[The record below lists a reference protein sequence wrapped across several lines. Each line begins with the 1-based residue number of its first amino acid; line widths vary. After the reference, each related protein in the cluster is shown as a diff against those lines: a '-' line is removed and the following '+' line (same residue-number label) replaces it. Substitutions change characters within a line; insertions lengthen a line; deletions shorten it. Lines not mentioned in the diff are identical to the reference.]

1 MKRTTDSS
9 RSATQRALTNT
20 GRYICLPVL
29 LLIAVDLV
37 VPSEYSL
44 VREWVS
50 PANRTISYDS
60 MSAQQADSDHVF
72 FGLEDASSEALE
84 GSAESTSLGSWAGSF
99 DASAAG
105 ETDAACWSPM
115 SVNLN
120 LTNTGGEVTGS
131 GSYWVDPA
139 DCSVHEDKFQVFVK
153 VFGARRGGRL
163 SLRLRD
169 TGHGDVI
176 MTFDGLIMPER
187 VSGWF
192 YSPDARP
199 ASGPVTLRPASST
212 G

>member
-1 MKRTTDSS
+1 MKSTTESS
-9 RSATQRALTNT
+9 RSATQRVLTNI

-29 LLIAVDLV
+29 LLIAVDLA

-44 VREWVS
+44 VRGWIS
-50 PANRTISYDS
+50 PANQTISHDS
-60 MSAQQADSDHVF
+60 ASADQADSDHVF
-72 FGLEDASSEALE
+72 FGLEDAPSEALE
-84 GSAESTSLGSWAGSF
+84 GSAESTSLGSWTGSF
-99 DASAAG
+99 DAYAAG
-105 ETDAACWSPM
+105 EADEACWSPM
-115 SVNLN
+115 SVSLN
-120 LTNTGGEVTGS
+120 LTNTGGQVTGS

-139 DCSVHEDKFQVFVK
+139 DCSVHDDRFQVFVK

-199 ASGPVTLRPASST
+199 ASGPVTLKPASSA